1 MCGLENKNVTVGI
14 RTKGSEIMTREE
26 RIQQIKYCG
35 QSIIDNAES
44 IYGNFEYPASLEIV
58 VSMPI
63 KEFPII
69 TVKRDFNSEIM
80 VNKKR

>member
-1 MCGLENKNVTVGI
+1 
-14 RTKGSEIMTREE
+14 MTREQ
-26 RIQQIKYCG
+26 RIQQIKDCG

-63 KEFPII
+63 NKFPII
-69 TVKRDFNSEIM
+69 TAKRDFYSEIM
-80 VNKKR
+80 LNPKR

>member
-1 MCGLENKNVTVGI
+1 M
-14 RTKGSEIMTREE
+14 KGVFPMTREQ
-26 RIQQIKYCG
+26 RIQQIKDCG

-63 KEFPII
+63 NEFPII
-69 TVKRDFNSEIM
+69 TVKRDFYSEIM
-80 VNKKR
+80 LNPKR